1 MFLEVDALARTLTH
15 VRQSKPVVHTITNWV
30 TAGDVANALH
40 AIGARPIMAISLEEV
55 EDIIYRADALVL
67 NLGTPDPSRIKAML
81 LAGHCANSLGRPVI
95 FDPVGAAASKFRMG
109 AIRNILS
116 ELSITTIRGNRAEIG
131 ALTEMG
137 GELRGI
143 DAARGPAD
151 LHGAAKLLSQKTGAA
166 VVLSG
171 PQDLVVR
178 NEKMVIVENGHPMMG
193 QVTGTG
199 CMLSAIIGAFA
210 AVEKDPMAAAV
221 AAAAFFGLAG
231 ERAAQQAN
239 GPGTFR
245 AALLDA
251 LYALKP
257 DDLEAGARI
266 KSPLSPL
273 FQRGV
278 RGDYN
283 F

>member
-1 MFLEVDALARTLTH
+1 MLLEVDALACTLTH

-30 TAGDVANALH
+30 TAGDVANGLH
-40 AIGARPIMAISLEEV
+40 AIGARPIMAIALEEV

-95 FDPVGAAASKFRMG
+95 FDPVGAAASKFRME

-178 NEKMVIVENGHPMMG
+178 DEKMVIVENGHPMMG

-266 KSPLSPL
+266 KSPLPPFSK
-273 FQRGV
+273 G
-278 RGDYN
+278 G
-283 F
+283 

>member
-1 MFLEVDALARTLTH
+1 MSLEVDALARALNR
-15 VRQSKPVVHTITNWV
+15 VRQSEPVVHTITNWV
-30 TAGDVANALH
+30 TAGDVANGLH
-40 AIGARPIMAISLEEV
+40 AIGARPIMAIAHEEV

-67 NLGTPDPSRIKAML
+67 NLGTPDPSRVKAML

-95 FDPVGAAASKFRMG
+95 FDPVGAAASKFRIE
-109 AIRNILS
+109 AVRNILS
-116 ELSITTIRGNRAEIG
+116 ELSINTIRGNRAEIG

-143 DAARGPAD
+143 DATSGPAD
-151 LHGAAKLLSQKTGAA
+151 LQGAAKLLSQKTGAA

-178 NEKMVIVENGHPMMG
+178 DENMVMVENGDPMMG

-251 LYALKP
+251 LYTLKP

-266 KSPLSPL
+266 KSPLPPFSK
-273 FQRGV
+273 G
-278 RGDYN
+278 G
-283 F
+283 